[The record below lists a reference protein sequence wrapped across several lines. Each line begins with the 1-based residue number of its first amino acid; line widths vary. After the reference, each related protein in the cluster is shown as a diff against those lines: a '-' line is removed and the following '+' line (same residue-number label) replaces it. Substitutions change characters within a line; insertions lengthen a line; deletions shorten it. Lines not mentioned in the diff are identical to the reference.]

1 MVPAERENF
10 PSNGGHWS
18 EREVNLGAFK
28 DARLGSRFVEI
39 LRCLSDRMGGTIP
52 LACQD
57 WASTKA
63 AYRFLSNPRVEE
75 GDILSGHFDATRSR
89 YAATQGTVLLLQDT
103 TEFTYQ
109 RRNPHDVGFTKSVN
123 SGRDSEGRLRHHAV
137 CGILLHSSLAVTTD
151 GLPLGLAAVKFWN
164 RDKFKGTAQL
174 KRKINPTRVPIEAKE
189 SIRWLD
195 NLRQSLALL
204 GQPERCVHVGDRESD
219 IYELYCLAKEL
230 GTHFVVRTVVD
241 RLAGNGGH
249 TVKSEM
255 ATAESAGTHVIE
267 LRGEDDAIERVTLDI
282 HYKRIHV
289 LPPIGK
295 QKRYPSLDLT
305 IIHAVELAPP
315 PGRKPI
321 LWKLVTDLEVAS
333 REEAIEKIQW
343 YAMRWKIEVF
353 HKILKS
359 GCRAEDAK
367 LRTADRLANLMA
379 VFCIVSWR
387 VLWTSMIARVSPEA
401 DPQIALTPAEIAI
414 LDRLVGDAGNRRAMP
429 GTLLLYL
436 TKLARLGG
444 YLARMSDPP
453 PGNTVIW
460 RGLRRLADI
469 QLGAEIS
476 NNQLCG

>member
-1 MVPAERENF
+1 MSARSENF
-10 PSNGGHWS
+10 MPDSGHWS
-18 EREVNLGAFK
+18 EREVNVGAFK
-28 DARLGSRFVEI
+28 DARLGSRFAEL

-63 AYRFLSNPRVEE
+63 AYRFFSNPRVEE
-75 GDILSGHFDATRSR
+75 GDILSGHFDATRTR
-89 YAATQGTVLLLQDT
+89 YLASEGTVLLLQDT

-123 SGRDSEGRLRHHAV
+123 SGRDSKGRLRHHAV
-137 CGILLHSSLAVTTD
+137 CGILMHSSLAVTTD

-204 GQPERCVHVGDRESD
+204 GHPERCVHVGDRESD
-219 IYELYCLAKEL
+219 IYELYCLAQDI

-241 RLAGNGGH
+241 RLAGDGGH

-267 LRGEDDAIERVTLDI
+267 LRGEDDAIERITLDI
-282 HYKRIHV
+282 RFKRIHV
-289 LPPIGK
+289 RPPIGK

-305 IIHAVELAPP
+305 VIHASELAPP

-321 LWKLVTDLEVAS
+321 LWKLVTDLEVTS
-333 REEAIEKIQW
+333 REEAIEKISW

-387 VLWTSMIARVSPEA
+387 VLWTSMMARTSPDA
-401 DPQIALTPAEIAI
+401 DPETALTPSEIVI
-414 LDRLVGDAGNRRAMP
+414 LDRLVGDGGNRGARP
-429 GTLLLYL
+429 GTLLFYL

-444 YLARMSDPP
+444 YLARVSDPP

-460 RGLRRLADI
+460 RGMRRLADI
-469 QLGAEIS
+469 QLGAEIGQGS
-476 NNQLCG
+476 TCG